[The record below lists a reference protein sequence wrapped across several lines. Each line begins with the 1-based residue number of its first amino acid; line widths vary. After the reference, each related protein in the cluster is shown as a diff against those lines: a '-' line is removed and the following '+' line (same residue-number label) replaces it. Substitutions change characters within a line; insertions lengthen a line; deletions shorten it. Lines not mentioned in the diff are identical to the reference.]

1 VEGWFPVNE
10 QSTQFFKK
18 IKSSKN
24 LPSLPHILLKL
35 INTCNREESTI
46 KDLSQIINNDS
57 SLCAK
62 VMKMVNSSYHG
73 LSPRVPNIDQAL
85 VLLGKDAIKNIS
97 VSLSVNNAFSHAE
110 DKSLFELKV
119 FWKHSLMCAIVAK
132 MIAEKIVY
140 TSPDEAFLSGLL
152 HDIGKLVLLVNF
164 PSEYGDILKTSKD
177 QKDLVLLEEALHG
190 ATHCQVGAW
199 LINRW
204 NLQSFI
210 TDAVLYH
217 HESVD
222 RIFHALPLIKIIYTA
237 NILCPETI
245 QEKAVKFGI
254 AEHMF
259 GLNRSEVDEII
270 HRAEREVRET
280 AKSLDIDIEPLD
292 VQSEAV
298 SGKDYEKQEDLISE
312 VKDISLLHGTLHNL
326 LETQGEDSILQ
337 VVQQG
342 LQILFDVKHV
352 CFFLYDSERDVLV
365 GRRVMSNKEN
375 DLINEVVIPFQ
386 QEKSI
391 LVKTLLQGNHI
402 FAFNNSETDKYT
414 IIDEQIIR
422 LIGKDGIFCL
432 PMVAQKQYVGVI
444 ALGIDE
450 ADVSHLSKQIRL
462 LTMLTKHA
470 TLALQVNYLRQSQTE
485 LIQSERLT
493 ASSALARRVVHEV
506 NTPLSIIKNYLLVI
520 KRKLAEDTLV
530 QDELAI
536 INEEIDRVAHTLSGL
551 SDFSEPDSQPT
562 YPLDIND
569 LLTDLTRI
577 YQETLMLK
585 SNIKAHLKLDASLPS
600 INMDKNRLKQ
610 VFINLIQNAV
620 EAMPD
625 GGNIYI
631 STRYAS
637 NESEATQKQIT
648 SSDRGHVEIII
659 RDDGPGIPDILTSQF
674 FEPFITSKGAG
685 HAGLGL
691 SIVYNTL
698 NELKGSITC
707 TSDSN
712 IGTSFNII
720 LPIEKNQE
728 PLVS

>member
-35 INTCNREESTI
+35 IDTCNREESTI
-46 KDLSQIINNDS
+46 KDISQIINNDS

-73 LSPRVPNIDQAL
+73 LSNKVTNIDQAL

-97 VSLSVNNAFSHAE
+97 VSSSVNHAFSHAE
-110 DKSLFELKV
+110 DNSVFELKV
-119 FWKHSLMCAIVAK
+119 FWKHSLMCAIVAQL
-132 MIAEKIVY
+132 IAKKIVY
-140 TSPDEAFLSGLL
+140 TSPDESFLSGLL
-152 HDIGKLVLLVNF
+152 HDIGKLVLFVNF
-164 PSEYGDILKTSKD
+164 PSEYGDILKSSKD
-177 QKDLVLLEEALHG
+177 QGDLVLAEEAWHG

-210 TDAVLYH
+210 SDAVLYH

-222 RIFHALPLIKIIYTA
+222 RIYHALPLIKIIYTA

-245 QEKAVKFGI
+245 KEEAVKFGI
-254 AEHMF
+254 AENMF
-259 GLNRSEVDEII
+259 GFNRSEVEEII
-270 HRAEREVRET
+270 HQAEGEVREI

-298 SGKDYEKQEDLISE
+298 TDKDYEKQEDLISE
-312 VKDISLLHGTLHNL
+312 VKDISLLQGTLHNL
-326 LETQGEDSILQ
+326 LETQGEDSILK

-375 DLINEVVIPFQ
+375 DLINEVIIPFQ
-386 QEKSI
+386 QEKSV

-402 FAFNNSETDKYT
+402 FAFNNSETEKHT

-450 ADVSHLSKQIRL
+450 AHVSHLSKQIRL
-462 LTMLTKHA
+462 LTMFTKHA
-470 TLALQVNYLRQSQTE
+470 TLALHVNCLRQGQTE

-493 ASSALARRVVHEV
+493 ASSALARKVVHEV

-520 KRKLAEDTLV
+520 KRKLAEDKLV
-530 QDELAI
+530 QDELTI
-536 INEEIDRVAHTLSGL
+536 INEEIDRVAHTLSEL

-562 YPLDIND
+562 YPLDINA

-577 YQETLMLK
+577 FQETLMLK

-659 RDDGPGIPDILTSQF
+659 RDDGPGIPDILTSRF

-698 NELKGSITC
+698 NELKGSITS
-707 TSDSN
+707 TSDSK

-728 PLVS
+728 P